1 MVERR
6 AHGAL
11 ETEVLAVMW
20 AADDAMTPA
29 EVLAALDPSL
39 AYTTIT
45 TIQMRLMDKGLVERQ
60 RRGRA
65 FVYRPI
71 LTESEL
77 RAKRMQEAL
86 ASAKDREAVLG
97 QFVGTLS
104 AAEATTLRRML
115 DQLETIDP

>member
-1 MVERR
+1 
-6 AHGAL
+6 
-11 ETEVLAVMW
+11 MW

>member
-29 EVLAALDPSL
+29 EVLAALDPTL

-45 TIQMRLMDKGLVERQ
+45 TIQMRLIDKGLVERQ
-60 RRGRA
+60 RRGRV

-86 ASAKDREAVLG
+86 TSAKDREAVLS
-97 QFVGTLS
+97 QFVGSLT
-104 AAEATTLRRML
+104 ATEAQTLRRML
-115 DQLETIDP
+115 DELDATDP